1 MKKNRFIS
9 VWQAQTDH
17 FVNPGQARQK
27 MLEASRETPK
37 RMHSCFKAATER
49 PSTQLG
55 GTGLSCSEET
65 RPGATRAQN
74 RLNWQQMRER
84 IPAPL
89 ASTPMYTELFQHTPP
104 QHIQHILE
112 NIHFLTKG
120 GKIGK
125 KAVASA
131 HTAQAGS
138 KPFGATN
145 YSNKATMLSFPLT
158 LSSPSIPK
166 AGIS

>member
-1 MKKNRFIS
+1 MASTDRPLREPGPSQAKNAGGFKRDS
-9 VWQAQTDH
+9 QEDVQLLQSSDRKAQH
-17 FVNPGQARQK
+17 
-27 MLEASRETPK
+27 
-37 RMHSCFKAATER
+37 KAWRHWA
-49 PSTQLG
+49 L
-55 GTGLSCSEET
+55 CSEET

-125 KAVASA
+125 KPVASA